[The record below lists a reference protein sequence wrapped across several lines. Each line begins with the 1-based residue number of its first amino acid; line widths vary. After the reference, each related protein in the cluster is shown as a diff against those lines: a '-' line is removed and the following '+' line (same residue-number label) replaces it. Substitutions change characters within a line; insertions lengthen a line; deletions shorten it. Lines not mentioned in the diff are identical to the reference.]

1 MEVTRDVI
9 LDLMPLYIANEA
21 SADTC
26 VPVEGYLETDPELAK
41 IAEQLHG
48 MELSKDIPVPLTKE
62 NQMEAFKET
71 KRLMSQRIIILA
83 FVIAAVVISFLALA
97 GLVAMFLLSA

>member
-9 LDLMPLYIANEA
+9 LDLMPLYIADEA

-26 VPVEGYLETDPELAK
+26 ALVEEYLEIDADLAK
-41 IAEQLHG
+41 IAEQLRG

-62 NQMEAFKET
+62 NQMEAYKET
-71 KRLMSQRIIILA
+71 KRLISQRIIILA
-83 FVIAAVVISFLALA
+83 FVIVVVVISFLALA